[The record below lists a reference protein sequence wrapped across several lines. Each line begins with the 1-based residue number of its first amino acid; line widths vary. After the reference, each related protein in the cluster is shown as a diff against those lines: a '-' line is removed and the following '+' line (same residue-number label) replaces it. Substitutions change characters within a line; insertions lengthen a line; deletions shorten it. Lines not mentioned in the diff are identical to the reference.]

1 MEQIIEIKK
10 FFPATVASRKA
21 IEVLKK
27 EMPLTRDFS
36 YIFDFSGID
45 FISRSFADELF
56 HFITDKNISIEFV
69 NANSNILEMF
79 KAVQKNGRK
88 KSFHTIAVIPFSEK
102 EEISNFLSLI

>member
-10 FFPATVASRKA
+10 YFPATVASRKA

-27 EMPLTRDFS
+27 EVPLTRNLS

-56 HFITDKNISIEFV
+56 HFINEKNISVEFI
-69 NANSNILEMF
+69 NANSNILEMYN
-79 KAVQKNGRK
+79 AVRKNREK
-88 KSFHTIAVIPFSEK
+88 RNFHTIAVIPFTEK
-102 EEISNFLSLI
+102 EGISNFLSLI